1 MTENRKQELSQLLE
15 EARGSLEIR
24 DEYGGQLALPVDVY
38 RRYLQESWKYFGLAR
53 FSPFWI
59 RPTVNIVC
67 QTTRSRLLDYIREE
81 LALFIDDDE
90 ISTATYFIESNSTDS
105 PCVHRFQNKN
115 KGVHPRFILKRLLDI
130 ALVRGIEQA
139 VSVFGRCSRPE
150 GAQGVFQDVSVV
162 KGITLK
168 TDIEVSKGIR
178 LVPLLDSGISKEFI
192 NYFPHFAVFAFGDEF
207 PNFFGQTLL
216 VIDRPGFSIFHKP
229 GPNQDFPQGLPVG
242 ELPFQVGEHDTIF
255 RNLGEVDSFQESFTQ
270 ALSLILN
277 FPIQIPRGAF
287 CFEEVQISR
296 GGYFFEEDRTFNPR
310 DGTIASL
317 IQANRFR
324 NSTKADEDH
333 IEKAKCLYERLVD
346 FDSNDRNKL
355 QIAIDR
361 WIKSIAPE
369 SDVDKMIDL
378 GIALEA
384 LYVSEPHP
392 ERKGIDW
399 QIRHHASAYLKTDAC
414 PQETLKKKFQEI
426 YRWRSA
432 AVHKGRLPRKK
443 ISETKKSPYTR
454 EEMEKF
460 VQRAQNLCQKS
471 IRKILDEGKFTD
483 WDSLILG
490 GEVEEVSS

>member
-1 MTENRKQELSQLLE
+1 MLGEAKGNLE
-15 EARGSLEIR
+15 VR
-24 DEYGGQLALPVDVY
+24 DEYDGGQLALPVDVY
-38 RRYLQESWKYFGLAR
+38 RRYLEESWKYFGLAR

-67 QTTRSRLLDYIREE
+67 QATRLRLLDYIREE

-168 TDIEVSKGIR
+168 TDIEVFKGIR

-192 NYFPHFAVFAFGDEF
+192 NYFPHFAVFAFGYEF

-229 GPNQDFPQGLPVG
+229 GPNQEFPQGLPVG

-255 RNLGEVDSFQESFTQ
+255 RNLGEVDSFQESFSQ

-324 NSTKADEDH
+324 NSTVADEDH
-333 IEKAKCLYERLVD
+333 IEKARCLYKRLVD
-346 FDSNDRNKL
+346 FDSNDCTKL

-361 WIKSIAPE
+361 WIKSKA
-369 SDVDKMIDL
+369 SGNDVDRIIDL

-384 LYVSEPHP
+384 LYVTRKDKI
-392 ERKGIDW
+392 ER
-399 QIRHHASAYLKTDAC
+399 QLCHRASWYLGDDEAHREVLATELTALYD
-414 PQETLKKKFQEI
+414 
-426 YRWRSA
+426 YRSD
-432 AVHKGRLPRKK
+432 AVHNRGLGN
-443 ISETKKSPYTR
+443 EV
-454 EEMEKF
+454 F
-460 VQRAQNLCQKS
+460 VEGAQNLCLES
-471 IRKILDEGKFTD
+471 IKKIIKERKFPD
-483 WDSLILG
+483 WNTLRQTANRNG
-490 GEVEEVSS
+490 

>member
-1 MTENRKQELSQLLE
+1 MTEEKKQELRRLLD
-15 EARGSLEIR
+15 EAMADLEIR
-24 DEYGGQLALPVDVY
+24 DEYDGGQLALPVDVY
-38 RRYLQESWKYFGLAR
+38 RRYLEESWKYFGLAR

-67 QTTRSRLLDYIREE
+67 QATRLRLLDYIREE
-81 LALFIDDDE
+81 LTLFLGDDDE

-168 TDIEVSKGIR
+168 TDIEVFKGIR

-192 NYFPHFAVFAFGDEF
+192 SYFRFPVFAFGYES

-229 GPNQDFPQGLPVG
+229 GPNQEFPQGRPVS

-255 RNLGEVDSFQESFTQ
+255 RDRGEVDSFQESFSQ

-287 CFEEVQISR
+287 CFDEVQIPR
-296 GGYFFEEDRTFNPR
+296 GGYFFKEDRTFNPR

-317 IQANRFR
+317 LHANQFR
-324 NSTKADEDH
+324 AYTVAAEDH
-333 IEKAKCLYERLVD
+333 IEKAKCLYKRLVG
-346 FDSNDRNKL
+346 FDSNDRTKL

-361 WIKSIAPE
+361 WIKSKVNRDPLNQI
-369 SDVDKMIDL
+369 IDL

-384 LYVSEPHP
+384 LYLPGIKEELTFRLRVRAAWYLGKNEEH
-392 ERKGIDW
+392 RKEL
-399 QIRHHASAYLKTDAC
+399 LKNFGD
-414 PQETLKKKFQEI
+414 I
-426 YRWRSA
+426 YSCRSN
-432 AVHKGRLPRKK
+432 AVHNGQLGETARFG
-443 ISETKKSPYTR
+443 SERIPIPVFI
-454 EEMEKF
+454 E
-460 VQRAQNLCQKS
+460 RAQDLCHES
-471 IRKILDEGKFTD
+471 ILKIVEDGGFPD

-490 GEVEEVSS
+490 GEVEEAEN

>member
-1 MTENRKQELSQLLE
+1 M
-15 EARGSLEIR
+15 
-24 DEYGGQLALPVDVY
+24 
-38 RRYLQESWKYFGLAR
+38 
-53 FSPFWI
+53 
-59 RPTVNIVC
+59 
-67 QTTRSRLLDYIREE
+67 
-81 LALFIDDDE
+81 
-90 ISTATYFIESNSTDS
+90 
-105 PCVHRFQNKN
+105 
-115 KGVHPRFILKRLLDI
+115 
-130 ALVRGIEQA
+130 
-139 VSVFGRCSRPE
+139 
-150 GAQGVFQDVSVV
+150 
-162 KGITLK
+162 
-168 TDIEVSKGIR
+168 
-178 LVPLLDSGISKEFI
+178 LDSGISKEFI
-192 NYFPHFAVFAFGDEF
+192 NYFPHFAVFAVGYEF

-255 RNLGEVDSFQESFTQ
+255 RNLGEVDSFQESFSQ

-333 IEKAKCLYERLVD
+333 IEKAKCLYKSLVD

-355 QIAIDR
+355 QIPIDR

-384 LYVSEPHP
+384 LYVTDGGGDTTYKLAIRAARHLGKDKKDREDLLA
-392 ERKGIDW
+392 KFK
-399 QIRHHASAYLKTDAC
+399 QIYKC
-414 PQETLKKKFQEI
+414 
-426 YRWRSA
+426 RSK
-432 AVHKGRLPRKK
+432 AVHAGHVDTTVKFGKEK
-443 ISETKKSPYTR
+443 ISMS
-454 EEMEKF
+454 KF
-460 VQRAQNLCQKS
+460 ITHARDLCLRS
-471 IRKILDEGKFTD
+471 IKKILDKGKFTD

-490 GEVEEVSS
+490 GESEEVSS

>member
-1 MTENRKQELSQLLE
+1 MTVVRKPELRQLLG
-15 EARGSLEIR
+15 EAMESLEIR
-24 DEYGGQLALPVDVY
+24 DEYGGGQSALPVDVY
-38 RRYLQESWKYFGLAR
+38 RRHLEESWKYFGLAR

-67 QTTRSRLLDYIREE
+67 QATRLHVLDFIREE
-81 LALFIDDDE
+81 LALFIDNDE

-105 PCVHRFQNKN
+105 PRVHRFKNKN

-130 ALVRGIEQA
+130 ALVRGIEGA

-168 TDIEVSKGIR
+168 TDIEVFKGIR

-192 NYFPHFAVFAFGDEF
+192 SYFRFPVFAFGYEF

-216 VIDRPGFSIFHKP
+216 AIDRPGFSIFHKP
-229 GPNQDFPQGLPVG
+229 GPNQEFPQGLPVG

-255 RNLGEVDSFQESFTQ
+255 RDRGEVDSFQESFSQ

-317 IQANRFR
+317 IPANQFR
-324 NSTKADEDH
+324 DSIVADEDH
-333 IEKAKCLYERLVD
+333 IEKAKCLYKRLVG
-346 FDSNDRNKL
+346 FDSNDWTKL
-355 QIAIDR
+355 QIAIGR
-361 WIKSIAPE
+361 WIKSKASE
-369 SDVDKMIDL
+369 SYVDKIIDL
-378 GIALEA
+378 GIAFEA
-384 LYVSEPHP
+384 LYLPGIKDELAFRLRVRAAWYLGTDEDH
-392 ERKGIDW
+392 RKELLTK
-399 QIRHHASAYLKTDAC
+399 LKNIYDA
-414 PQETLKKKFQEI
+414 
-426 YRWRSA
+426 RSS
-432 AVHKGRLPRKK
+432 AVHSGKLGPTVKFGEQHISVSDFITTSQDLCRQSIMKVLTDGCLPD
-443 ISETKKSPYTR
+443 
-454 EEMEKF
+454 
-460 VQRAQNLCQKS
+460 
-471 IRKILDEGKFTD
+471 DEY
-483 WDSLILG
+483 WNSLILG
-490 GEVEEVSS
+490 GDVSIVPTPEH

>member
-1 MTENRKQELSQLLE
+1 MTEERKQELRQLLG
-15 EARGSLEIR
+15 EAMESLEIR
-24 DEYGGQLALPVDVY
+24 DEYGGGQLALPVDVY
-38 RRYLQESWKYFGLAR
+38 RRHLEESWKYFGLAR

-67 QTTRSRLLDYIREE
+67 QATRLHFLDFIREE
-81 LALFIDDDE
+81 LALFIDNDE

-168 TDIEVSKGIR
+168 TDIEVFKGIR
-178 LVPLLDSGISKEFI
+178 LVPLLDSGISKKFI
-192 NYFPHFAVFAFGDEF
+192 SYFRFPVFAFGYEF

-229 GPNQDFPQGLPVG
+229 GPNQEFPQGLPVG

-255 RNLGEVDSFQESFTQ
+255 RDRGEVDSFQESFSQ

-317 IQANRFR
+317 IPANQFR
-324 NSTKADEDH
+324 YFTVADEDH
-333 IEKAKCLYERLVD
+333 IEKARCLYKRLVG
-346 FDSNDRNKL
+346 FDSNDRDRL

-369 SDVDKMIDL
+369 SYVDKIIDL
-378 GIALEA
+378 GIAFEA
-384 LYVSEPHP
+384 LYVSRDDKIKRQLCH
-392 ERKGIDW
+392 R
-399 QIRHHASAYLKTDAC
+399 ASWYLGDDEAHR
-414 PQETLKKKFQEI
+414 QQLDIELAAL
-426 YRWRSA
+426 YDYRSA
-432 AVHKGRLPRKK
+432 VVHSRAFGKEVKVGERCVPV
-443 ISETKKSPYTR
+443 S
-454 EEMEKF
+454 KF
-460 VQRAQNLCQKS
+460 VESAQHLGRQS
-471 IRKILDEGKFTD
+471 IMTIIEEGKFPD
-483 WDSLILG
+483 WKTLRQTAQPYGYASN
-490 GEVEEVSS
+490 VSKC

>member
-1 MTENRKQELSQLLE
+1 M
-15 EARGSLEIR
+15 
-24 DEYGGQLALPVDVY
+24 
-38 RRYLQESWKYFGLAR
+38 
-53 FSPFWI
+53 
-59 RPTVNIVC
+59 
-67 QTTRSRLLDYIREE
+67 
-81 LALFIDDDE
+81 
-90 ISTATYFIESNSTDS
+90 
-105 PCVHRFQNKN
+105 
-115 KGVHPRFILKRLLDI
+115 
-130 ALVRGIEQA
+130 
-139 VSVFGRCSRPE
+139 
-150 GAQGVFQDVSVV
+150 
-162 KGITLK
+162 
-168 TDIEVSKGIR
+168 
-178 LVPLLDSGISKEFI
+178 
-192 NYFPHFAVFAFGDEF
+192 
-207 PNFFGQTLL
+207 
-216 VIDRPGFSIFHKP
+216 
-229 GPNQDFPQGLPVG
+229 G
-242 ELPFQVGEHDTIF
+242 ELPFQVGEHNTKF
-255 RNLGEVDSFQESFTQ
+255 RDRGEVDSFQESFSQ

-277 FPIQIPRGAF
+277 FPIQIPRGEF
-287 CFEEVQISR
+287 CFEEDRTSNPREETFAIQIPR

-317 IQANRFR
+317 IPANQFR
-324 NSTKADEDH
+324 YFTVADEDR
-333 IEKAKCLYERLVD
+333 IEKARCLYKRLVG
-346 FDSNDRNKL
+346 FDSNDRDRL

>member
-1 MTENRKQELSQLLE
+1 MTEDRKQELSQLLE
-15 EARGSLEIR
+15 EAMEDLEIR

-192 NYFPHFAVFAFGDEF
+192 NYFPHFAVFAVGYEF

-255 RNLGEVDSFQESFTQ
+255 RNLGEVDSFQESFSQ

-333 IEKAKCLYERLVD
+333 IEKAKCLYKSLVD

-355 QIAIDR
+355 QIPIDR

-384 LYVSEPHP
+384 LYVTDGGGDTTYKLAIRAARHLGKDKKDREDLLA
-392 ERKGIDW
+392 KFK
-399 QIRHHASAYLKTDAC
+399 QIYKC
-414 PQETLKKKFQEI
+414 
-426 YRWRSA
+426 RSK
-432 AVHKGRLPRKK
+432 AVHAGHVDTTVKFGKEK
-443 ISETKKSPYTR
+443 ISMS
-454 EEMEKF
+454 KF
-460 VQRAQNLCQKS
+460 ITHAQDLCLRS
-471 IRKILDEGKFTD
+471 IKKILDKGKFTD

-490 GEVEEVSS
+490 GESEEVSS

>member
-1 MTENRKQELSQLLE
+1 MTEERKQELTQLLE
-15 EARGSLEIR
+15 EAKGNLEIR
-24 DEYGGQLALPVDVY
+24 DEYDGGQLALPEDVY
-38 RRYLQESWKYFGLAR
+38 RRYLEESWKYFGLAR

-67 QTTRSRLLDYIREE
+67 QATRLRLLDYIREE

-115 KGVHPRFILKRLLDI
+115 KSVHPRFILKRLLDI
-130 ALVRGIEQA
+130 ALVRGIAARA

-168 TDIEVSKGIR
+168 TDIEVFKGIR
-178 LVPLLDSGISKEFI
+178 LVPLLDSGISREVI
-192 NYFPHFAVFAFGDEF
+192 NYFPHFPVFAFGYEI

-229 GPNQDFPQGLPVG
+229 GPNQEFPQGLPVG
-242 ELPFQVGEHDTIF
+242 ELPFHVGEHDTIF
-255 RNLGEVDSFQESFTQ
+255 RDLGEVDSFQESFSQ

-277 FPIQIPRGAF
+277 FPIQIPRGEF

-317 IQANRFR
+317 IHANQFR
-324 NSTKADEDH
+324 DSTAADEDH
-333 IEKAKCLYERLVD
+333 IEKAKCLYKSLVD
-346 FDSNDRNKL
+346 LDSGDRKKL

-361 WIKSIAPE
+361 WIKSKVNRDPLNQI
-369 SDVDKMIDL
+369 IDL
-378 GIALEA
+378 GIAFEA
-384 LYVSEPHP
+384 LYLPGIKEELTFRLRVRAAWYLGKNEEH
-392 ERKGIDW
+392 RKELLTNFGN
-399 QIRHHASAYLKTDAC
+399 
-414 PQETLKKKFQEI
+414 I
-426 YRWRSA
+426 YSCRSN
-432 AVHKGRLPRKK
+432 AVHNGQLGETAKFGLERIP
-443 ISETKKSPYTR
+443 ISV
-454 EEMEKF
+454 F
-460 VQRAQNLCQKS
+460 IVRAQDLCRES
-471 IRKILDEGKFTD
+471 ILKIMEDGRFPD

-490 GEVEEVSS
+490 GESEEVSS

>member
-1 MTENRKQELSQLLE
+1 MTEDRKQELSQLLE

-317 IQANRFR
+317 IPANQFRRF
-324 NSTKADEDH
+324 H
-333 IEKAKCLYERLVD
+333 
-346 FDSNDRNKL
+346 
-355 QIAIDR
+355 
-361 WIKSIAPE
+361 
-369 SDVDKMIDL
+369 
-378 GIALEA
+378 
-384 LYVSEPHP
+384 
-392 ERKGIDW
+392 
-399 QIRHHASAYLKTDAC
+399 
-414 PQETLKKKFQEI
+414 
-426 YRWRSA
+426 RS
-432 AVHKGRLPRKK
+432 R
-443 ISETKKSPYTR
+443 
-454 EEMEKF
+454 
-460 VQRAQNLCQKS
+460 
-471 IRKILDEGKFTD
+471 
-483 WDSLILG
+483 
-490 GEVEEVSS
+490 